1 MPNEFDH
8 HHHHHQL
15 LHPKFSLFL
24 LCLLSPSIGSTAAV
38 AAPIGICYGRVANNL
53 PPPAAVLQI
62 LQTNNISSV
71 RLFNTDPATLQS
83 FSSTPTIR
91 LTIGVPNELLPT
103 LASAT
108 VHAALAWL
116 QSNILAHIPPNQIH
130 YLAVG
135 NEVFL
140 KDPYYI
146 PHVLP
151 AILNLH
157 QALQTLGLSQTIKL
171 SSPQAASV
179 LSASYP
185 PSSASFDPSLQP
197 SLLPLL
203 HFLRDTNSPFMVN
216 SYPYFSYLSSHP
228 FVSLDYALFR
238 ASGAGE
244 VVLDGG
250 LAYSN
255 LFDASVDAF
264 VSAMEREGIAGV
276 PVVVSET
283 GWPTIGGEAASV
295 ENALA
300 YNAEVVR
307 RAVEGVGTPRRPG
320 VGVEVFLFDLF
331 DENEKGGEE
340 YEKHFGIFG
349 PDGLSAYG
357 LSFN

>member
-1 MPNEFDH
+1 
-8 HHHHHQL
+8 
-15 LHPKFSLFL
+15 
-24 LCLLSPSIGSTAAV
+24 
-38 AAPIGICYGRVANNL
+38 
-53 PPPAAVLQI
+53 
-62 LQTNNISSV
+62 
-71 RLFNTDPATLQS
+71 
-83 FSSTPTIR
+83 
-91 LTIGVPNELLPT
+91 
-103 LASAT
+103 
-108 VHAALAWL
+108 
-116 QSNILAHIPPNQIH
+116 
-130 YLAVG
+130 
-135 NEVFL
+135 
-140 KDPYYI
+140 
-146 PHVLP
+146 
-151 AILNLH
+151 
-157 QALQTLGLSQTIKL
+157 
-171 SSPQAASV
+171 
-179 LSASYP
+179 
-185 PSSASFDPSLQP
+185 
-197 SLLPLL
+197 
-203 HFLRDTNSPFMVN
+203 MVN

-244 VVLDGG
+244 AVLDGG

-264 VSAMEREGIAGV
+264 VSAMEREGVAGV

-283 GWPTIGGEAASV
+283 GWPTRGGEAASI

-349 PDGLSAYG
+349 PDGLRAYG